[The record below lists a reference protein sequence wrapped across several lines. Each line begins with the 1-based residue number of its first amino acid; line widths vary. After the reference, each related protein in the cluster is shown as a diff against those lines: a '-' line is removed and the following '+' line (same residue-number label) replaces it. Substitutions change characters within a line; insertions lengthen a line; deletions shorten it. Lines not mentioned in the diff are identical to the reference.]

1 MDDTCVA
8 HVPVSSAC
16 ATSQLRRDE
25 LFSACRAETHG
36 AACRAE
42 AHKAKVG
49 YRRGSCERPLSVMA
63 SPCEPIQGRIMM

>member
-25 LFSACRAETHG
+25 LFS
-36 AACRAE
+36 ACRAE